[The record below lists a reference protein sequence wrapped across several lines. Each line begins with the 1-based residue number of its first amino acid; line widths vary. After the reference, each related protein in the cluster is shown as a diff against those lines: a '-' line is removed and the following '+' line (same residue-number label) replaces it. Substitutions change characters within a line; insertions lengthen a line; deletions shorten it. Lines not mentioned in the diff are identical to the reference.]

1 MEVSKTLFVVNP
13 EDKFL
18 CSYHG
23 GLMDVPFENSSC
35 LHCFCSFCIETLT
48 NCPIDNSPIINI
60 SLNEQL
66 KDEFDQLLCY
76 CQYGVEENP
85 INGEITTK
93 VNGCNCLI
101 SYGSKL
107 AHEQQCRF
115 NNNINNQSCG
125 SGSGSGSGSTY
136 SNDKSSPI
144 LSHQDFYEMRLSG
157 DSFSSPKSNASF
169 NSSKSPSFENISPP
183 PPQQQP
189 ISPVQQSSP
198 IINNN
203 KHHQEE
209 EYFDNNALWESST
222 TLFFCNRYCP
232 NKEFGCF
239 YSGKTEQ
246 DITYHLEVECYC
258 QKMKDKISQLEQK
271 VEEKEKEIKVLK
283 SYDST
288 ALVGKTTP
296 STGSSLSSSP
306 LSLSS
311 SLSNKDNNNFN
322 NNSNNNKNNNKNNN
336 NSSNNIG
343 ASGNESD
350 ENYKKSRQIQ
360 NYTIGK
366 IFHIFFQ
373 IVKKGIK
380 KSFKKVKKFFKR
392 KNSDSPYKNFI
403 KIK

>member
-1 MEVSKTLFVVNP
+1 MDVSKTLFVVNP

-23 GLMDVPFENSSC
+23 GLMDVPFENNTC

-48 NCPIDNSPIINI
+48 NCPIDNSPITNI
-60 SLNEQL
+60 SINEQL

-85 INGEITTK
+85 TNGEITTK

-107 AHEQQCRF
+107 AHEQQCKF
-115 NNNINNQSCG
+115 NTNNH
-125 SGSGSGSGSTY
+125 SG
-136 SNDKSSPI
+136 SNDKSSPT
-144 LSHQDFYEMRLSG
+144 LSYQDFYEMRLSG
-157 DSFSSPKSNASF
+157 DSFSSPKSNTSF
-169 NSSKSPSFENISPP
+169 NSSKSPSFENISPS
-183 PPQQQP
+183 Q
-189 ISPVQQSSP
+189 QQSSP
-198 IINNN
+198 NINNN
-203 KHHQEE
+203 NNNNLNNHQAEQ
-209 EYFDNNALWESST
+209 YLDNNALWESST

-271 VEEKEKEIKVLK
+271 VEEKEKEIRVLK
-283 SYDST
+283 SYEST
-288 ALVGKTTP
+288 SLVGKTTP
-296 STGSSLSSSP
+296 STSSSLSSSP

-311 SLSNKDNNNFN
+311 NKDNTNTTNDININNYN
-322 NNSNNNKNNNKNNN
+322 INDKNTN
-336 NSSNNIG
+336 
-343 ASGNESD
+343 GNESD

-366 IFHIFFQ
+366 IFHIFFE
-373 IVKKGIK
+373 IVRKGIK
-380 KSFKKVKKFFKR
+380 KSFKKVKKFLKR